1 MQKLLD
7 MLKRHEGVMYYV
19 YDDHLGYAT
28 IGVGRCVEKNVGLGL
43 SHDEIEYLLQ
53 NDVKRCIEELDSN
66 FPWYRNLC
74 EARRDAM
81 INLCF
86 NLGLPR
92 LKKFVKALAA
102 MEAGNYEEA
111 AVEFLDS
118 RWAKQVGS
126 RALEVTHM
134 IRSGEYV

>member
-53 NDVKRCIEELDSN
+53 NDVNRCIEELDSN
-66 FPWYRNLC
+66 FTWYRNLC

-102 MEAGNYEEA
+102 MEAGNYQEA

-118 RWAKQVGS
+118 RWAKQVGT

>member
-7 MLKRHEGVMYYV
+7 MLKRHEGVMHYV

-28 IGVGRCVEKNVGLGL
+28 IGVGRCIEKNVGLGL

-53 NDVKRCIEELDSN
+53 NDVKRCIEELDAN

>member
-1 MQKLLD
+1 
-7 MLKRHEGVMYYV
+7 MLKRHEGMKHFV

-28 IGVGRCVEKNVGLGL
+28 IGVGRCIEKNVGLGL

-53 NDVKRCIEELDSN
+53 NDVNRCIQELDSN
-66 FPWYRNLC
+66 FTWYRNLS

-118 RWAKQVGS
+118 RWAKQVGT

>member
-111 AVEFLDS
+111 TVEFLDS
-118 RWAKQVGS
+118 RWAKQVGT

>member
-1 MQKLLD
+1 
-7 MLKRHEGVMYYV
+7 
-19 YDDHLGYAT
+19 
-28 IGVGRCVEKNVGLGL
+28 VGLGL
-43 SHDEIEYLLQ
+43 SHDEIEYRLQ

-66 FPWYRNLC
+66 FPLYRNLC

-102 MEAGNYEEA
+102 MEAGNYQEA

-118 RWAKQVGS
+118 RWAKQVGA

>member
-7 MLKRHEGVMYYV
+7 MLKRHEGVRHYV

-28 IGVGRCVEKNVGLGL
+28 IGVGRCVDKNVGLGL

-53 NDVKRCIEELDSN
+53 NDVNRCIEELDSN
-66 FPWYRNLC
+66 FAWYRNLC

-81 INLCF
+81 INLVF

-102 MEAGNYEEA
+102 MEAGNYQEA

-118 RWAKQVGS
+118 RWAKQVGT

>member
-1 MQKLLD
+1 
-7 MLKRHEGVMYYV
+7 MLKRHEGMKHFV

-28 IGVGRCVEKNVGLGL
+28 IGVGRCIEKNVGLGL

-53 NDVKRCIEELDSN
+53 NDINRCIQELDSN
-66 FPWYRNLC
+66 FTWYRNLS

-118 RWAKQVGS
+118 RWAKQVGT

>member
-1 MQKLLD
+1 
-7 MLKRHEGVMYYV
+7 
-19 YDDHLGYAT
+19 
-28 IGVGRCVEKNVGLGL
+28 
-43 SHDEIEYLLQ
+43 
-53 NDVKRCIEELDSN
+53 
-66 FPWYRNLC
+66 
-74 EARRDAM
+74 M

-111 AVEFLDS
+111 AIEFLDS

>member
-28 IGVGRCVEKNVGLGL
+28 IGVGRCIEKNVGLGL

-118 RWAKQVGS
+118 RWAKQVGT

>member
-1 MQKLLD
+1 
-7 MLKRHEGVMYYV
+7 MLKRHEGMKHFV

-28 IGVGRCVEKNVGLGL
+28 IGVGRCIEKNVGLGL

-53 NDVKRCIEELDSN
+53 NDINRCIQELDSN
-66 FPWYRNLC
+66 FTWYRNLS

-111 AVEFLDS
+111 AVEFIDS
-118 RWAKQVGS
+118 RWAKQVGT

>member
-28 IGVGRCVEKNVGLGL
+28 IGVGRCIEKNVGLGL

>member
-1 MQKLLD
+1 
-7 MLKRHEGVMYYV
+7 MLKRHEGMKHFV

-28 IGVGRCVEKNVGLGL
+28 IGVGRCIEKNVGLGL

-53 NDVKRCIEELDSN
+53 NDVNRCIQELDSN
-66 FPWYRNLC
+66 FTWYRNLC

-126 RALEVTHM
+126 RALEVAHM

>member
-1 MQKLLD
+1 
-7 MLKRHEGVMYYV
+7 
-19 YDDHLGYAT
+19 
-28 IGVGRCVEKNVGLGL
+28 LGL

-53 NDVKRCIEELDSN
+53 NDVNRCIQELDSN
-66 FPWYRNLC
+66 FTWYRNLC

-126 RALEVTHM
+126 RALEVAHM

>member
-1 MQKLLD
+1 
-7 MLKRHEGVMYYV
+7 MLKRHEGMKHFV

-28 IGVGRCVEKNVGLGL
+28 IGVGRCIEKNVGLGL

-53 NDVKRCIEELDSN
+53 NDVNRCIQELDSN
-66 FPWYRNLC
+66 FTWYRNLC

>member
-28 IGVGRCVEKNVGLGL
+28 IGVGRCIEKNVGLGL

-92 LKKFVKALAA
+92 LKKFIKALAA

>member
-28 IGVGRCVEKNVGLGL
+28 IGVGRCIEKNVGLGL

-53 NDVKRCIEELDSN
+53 NDVKRCIEELDAN

-118 RWAKQVGS
+118 RWAKQVGT

>member
-43 SHDEIEYLLQ
+43 SHDEVEYLLQ

-118 RWAKQVGS
+118 RWAKQVGT